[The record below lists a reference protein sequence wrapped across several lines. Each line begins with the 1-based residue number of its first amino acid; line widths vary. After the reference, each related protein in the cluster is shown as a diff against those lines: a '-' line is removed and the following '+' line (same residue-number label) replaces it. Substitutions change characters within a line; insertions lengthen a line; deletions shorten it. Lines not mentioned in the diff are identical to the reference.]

1 METIDQIKE
10 EFKSGQLSK
19 ADFIKKIHKIH
30 QYLFEYSE
38 LIKTTD
44 IAKIEVEDEQVVMT
58 TREAGIKILCDK
70 YDERIIPLEILNFGE
85 FEGDELR
92 IIKTLISPSA
102 TIFDIGANI
111 GWYSINLS
119 KGVPDANV
127 VAFEPVPSTYQQL
140 LSNLALND
148 VKNVQAHNIGLSNDE
163 GTKDMYVY
171 KEGMGNASLRD
182 LSGRDHVEKIT
193 ARFSTMD
200 RFVHENKIYPDF
212 IKCDV
217 EGAELFVFQGGTE
230 TLRQYKPVVF
240 TEMLRK
246 WSAKFDYHPNDIIS
260 FFADIGY
267 LCYVINGDKIS
278 EVSSVDENT
287 LETNYIFI
295 SRDRIEAFNS
305 IIT

>member
-10 EFKSGQLSK
+10 EFKSGLLSK

-44 IAKIEVEDEQVVMT
+44 IAKIEVEDSQVVMT
-58 TREAGIKILCDK
+58 TRKAGIKILCDK

-92 IIKTLISPSA
+92 IIKNLISPGA
-102 TIFDIGANI
+102 TVFDVGANI

-119 KGVPDANV
+119 KGISDANV
-127 VAFEPVPSTYQQL
+127 VAFEPVSSTYQQL
-140 LSNLALND
+140 LSNLDLNEI
-148 VKNVQAHNIGLSNDE
+148 KNVQAHNLGLSNEE

-200 RFVHENKIYPDF
+200 QFVNENKTYPDF

-217 EGAELFVFQGGTE
+217 EGAELFVFQGGFE
-230 TLRQYKPVVF
+230 TLKQHKPVVF

-260 FFADIGY
+260 FFAGLDY
-267 LCYVINGDKIS
+267 LCYVINGDNIS
-278 EVSSVDENT
+278 EVSLVDENT

-295 SRDRIEAFNS
+295 SKDRIKDFNS